1 MDPDARL
8 PDEVLPKLWGT
19 LVARSRPGVALPLE
33 MARAAPLSFLGG
45 LAHGAQFASDLRE
58 ALGLFVQNRTVLADR
73 LQLELHEDEHEAA
86 LVGSHPLD
94 ALDSGR
100 SSETGFG
107 VTARMIA
114 EVLQVENCLL
124 RVEFSHEPHGALE
137 AYRSFFLV
145 PVNFNQPRNALVFR
159 RELLAAPVS
168 KANVELF
175 AYVGV
180 HFDQVRQ
187 RIERDRFPA
196 ELSKLHGAIIGNAQ
210 RGDYAAASAAG
221 RANLSL
227 RSAQRLAAAHGTSLQ
242 GMIEEVRAASAKELL
257 SDPDISIES
266 VALFVGY
273 SDDRAFRRA
282 FKRWTGQTPSDFRNS
297 VIIIPEN

>member
-1 MDPDARL
+1 MDADARI
-8 PDEVLPKLWGT
+8 PDDVLPSLWSA
-19 LVARSRPGVALPLE
+19 LVARSHPGVALSLE
-33 MARAAPLSFLGG
+33 MARAAPLSCLGG

-58 ALGLFVQNRTVLADR
+58 ALGLLVQNRTVLADR
-73 LQLELHEDEHEAA
+73 LQLDLHENEDEAA

-100 SSETGFG
+100 TLETGIG
-107 VTARMIA
+107 VTARLIA

-124 RVEFSHEPHGALE
+124 RVEFVHEPYGALE
-137 AYRSFFLV
+137 AYHSFFLA

-159 RELLAAPVS
+159 RELLAAPVCQ
-168 KANVELF
+168 ANVELF
-175 AYVGV
+175 TYVGV
-180 HFDQVRQ
+180 HFDQIRQ

-196 ELSKLHGAIIGNAQ
+196 ELSKLHEAIVDNAQ
-210 RGDYAAASAAG
+210 RGDYATTSAAG

-227 RSAQRLAAAHGTSLQ
+227 RSAQRLAAAHGTSLL
-242 GMIEEVRAASAKELL
+242 GMIQEVRAANAKELL
-257 SDPDISIES
+257 RDPEIGIEA
-266 VALFVGY
+266 VALIVGY

-297 VIIIPEN
+297 VAAAPRR